1 MLADAYQKSTKATAI
16 YPRDQGILYTILGLT
31 NEAGEVAGK
40 YKKFIRDGSHWMDVR
55 QMLIDELG
63 DVLWY
68 AARLADELDAD
79 LSEVMERNLSKLKGR
94 SARGTLGGS
103 GDKR

>member
-1 MLADAYQKSTKATAI
+1 MLADDYQKSTKATAI

-40 YKKFIRDGSHWMDVR
+40 YKKFIRDQSKWDDVKE
-55 QMLIDELG
+55 MLVDELG

-68 AARLADELDAD
+68 AARLADELDFD
-79 LSEVMERNLSKLKGR
+79 LSEVMERNLAKLEGR
-94 SARGTLGGS
+94 QARGTLGGS